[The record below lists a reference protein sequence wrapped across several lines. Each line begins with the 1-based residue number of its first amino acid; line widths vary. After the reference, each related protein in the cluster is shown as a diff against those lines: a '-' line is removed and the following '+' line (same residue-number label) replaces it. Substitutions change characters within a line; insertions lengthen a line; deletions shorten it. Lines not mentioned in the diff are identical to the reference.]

1 MVGINWNS
9 VLGAVEHVV
18 DGAHLDL
25 RGGRG
30 QSSLSSVM
38 TRSWSSSRLLKV
50 GLQLVW
56 EGRTQQGVDERR
68 GELKVNQ
75 GAGNPDHDG
84 SESYI

>member
-1 MVGINWNS
+1 MEGGRARGEVASGRGKPDGDPTGPFTNS
-9 VLGAVEHVV
+9 VVE
-18 DGAHLDL
+18 
-25 RGGRG
+25 
-30 QSSLSSVM
+30 Q
-38 TRSWSSSRLLKV
+38 LKV